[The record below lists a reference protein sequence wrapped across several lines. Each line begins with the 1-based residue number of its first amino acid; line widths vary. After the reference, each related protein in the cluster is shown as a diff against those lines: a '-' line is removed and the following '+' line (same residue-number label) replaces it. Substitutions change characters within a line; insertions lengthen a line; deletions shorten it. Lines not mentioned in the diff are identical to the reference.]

1 MFREIRREKNELNV
15 EDVKQLLKT
24 AKRGVLAINSEDGY
38 PYGLPINYFYDEENK
53 KIYFHS
59 SKVGYKVELLKKSDK
74 VSFTIFGEEI
84 FKEESWAP
92 YVRSVIVFGKCH
104 PINDNN
110 EALKAIYKFA
120 LKYYPNKEM
129 VDEEVNQDFKAVQ
142 MYEIEI
148 EHVSGK
154 QVHEK

>member
-1 MFREIRREKNELNV
+1 MFKEIRRKKNELNV
-15 EDVKQLLKT
+15 EDVKELLKT
-24 AKRGVLAINSEDGY
+24 AKRGVLAINSDDGY
-38 PYGLPINYFYDEENK
+38 PYGLPINYFYDEENR

-74 VSFTIFGEEI
+74 VSFTVFGEEI

-104 PINDNN
+104 PIKDYN
-110 EALKAIYKFA
+110 EALNAIYKFA

-129 VDEEVNQDFKAVQ
+129 VDEEVSQDFKAVQ

-148 EHVSGK
+148 EHASGK

>member
-1 MFREIRREKNELNV
+1 MFKEIRRKKNELNV
-15 EDVKQLLKT
+15 KDVKELLKT
-24 AKRGVLAINSEDGY
+24 AKRGVLAINSDDGY
-38 PYGLPINYFYDEENK
+38 PYGLPINYFYDEENR

-74 VSFTIFGEEI
+74 VSFTVFGEEI

-104 PINDNN
+104 PIKDYN
-110 EALKAIYKFA
+110 ESLNAIYKFA

-129 VDEEVNQDFKAVQ
+129 VDEEVSQDFKAVQ